1 MSIVGTSWH
10 DLEEWNADKREVV
23 RCQESIQCQERTIR
37 RVETFVSG
45 LRQAVDG
52 MEDSLEIEK
61 QDFLRENAPLRE
73 SVSRLSTRMDELE
86 QLQSTIAQ
94 RNNDTA
100 AVIQQLINQKA
111 EEGERGNDLYNE
123 AAAQFVLME
132 YNPYYLKFAEL
143 ELNALRVRIEQGKS
157 TDWSATAMQ
166 AIAERLLSDVY
177 LTGLKVAE
185 ARKQYEACQQQCIQK
200 ATSILEQATEFREKG
215 AIYGYAIGRDVD
227 YWTNGALTSI
237 EQGVQGILEEI
248 TLKVN
253 DPDFQIPELNV
264 LTTRLTELVK
274 EKDNIIDCAME
285 NARHSE
291 RTQAEVR
298 HAAEILVNHDF
309 RLVGANYELGD
320 ERRPFITR
328 MRRDTDGMEVEFV
341 CGYDSTTGQ
350 YKLAYSMNSQA
361 YNDPNIKNAIEQDLT
376 QSLIDAGLRITS
388 NQTCGAK
395 DLTDYD
401 EENPTV
407 DPQTNTQLN
416 VTPLGYN
423 R

>member
-37 RVETFVSG
+37 RVEAFVSG
-45 LRQAVDG
+45 LREAVDR
-52 MEDSLEIEK
+52 MEERLEIEK
-61 QDFLRENAPLRE
+61 QDFLRDNAPLSEGVNRF
-73 SVSRLSTRMDELE
+73 STRMDELE
-86 QLQSTIAQ
+86 KLQSTIAQ

-111 EEGERGNDLYNE
+111 EEGKRGNDLYNE

-143 ELNALRVRIEQGKS
+143 EINNLRVRIEQGKT
-157 TDWSATAMQ
+157 TDWTASAMQ
-166 AIAERLLSDVY
+166 AAAERLLSDVY

-185 ARKQYEACQQQCIQK
+185 ARKQYEACQQQCVQK
-200 ATSILEQATEFREKG
+200 ATTILEQATEFREKG
-215 AIYGYAIGRDVD
+215 AIYGYAIGKDVD
-227 YWTNGALTSI
+227 YWTSGALI
-237 EQGVQGILEEI
+237 NVEQGVQGILEEI
-248 TLKVN
+248 TSKVN
-253 DPDFQIPELNV
+253 DPDFQMQELNV
-264 LTTRLTELVK
+264 LMTRLTELAK
-274 EKDNIIDCAME
+274 EKDSIIDCALE
-285 NARHSE
+285 NVRHSE
-291 RTQAEVR
+291 RAQAEVR

-320 ERRPFITR
+320 ERRPFIAR
-328 MRRDTDGMEVEFV
+328 MKRDTDGMEVEFV
-341 CGYDSTTGQ
+341 CGYDSTAGQ
-350 YKLAYSMNSQA
+350 YKLAYSMDSQA

-395 DLTDYD
+395 DLTDYN

-407 DPQTNTQLN
+407 DAQTSTQLN
-416 VTPLGYN
+416 VAPLGYN